1 MAPFFLL
8 VTTSLVV
15 TSKKKGAIWY
25 NMVMDFEGQRS
36 GEQVLC
42 VFRRHILTSFKG
54 VLFFLFMS
62 AFGVLPMLI
71 WKDDSHMFIVW
82 IAFIVAG
89 LLGMLYSY
97 MLWYFSFYLLT
108 TERLRQVRQ
117 KGLFNRSVVDL
128 DLENI
133 DSVSFGVAGLFGTIF
148 NYGTILVQT
157 EAGDLTLS
165 SINKP
170 EAVYNELEN
179 AAHAAGRDIYED

>member
-1 MAPFFLL
+1 MSIAERN
-8 VTTSLVV
+8 
-15 TSKKKGAIWY
+15 KKEDAVCY

-36 GEQVLC
+36 GEEVLC

-62 AFGVLPMLI
+62 GVGVLPMLI
-71 WKDDSHMFIVW
+71 WKDSSQMFLVW
-82 IAFIVAG
+82 IGFIVAG

-97 MLWYFSFYLLT
+97 ILWYFSFYLLT

-128 DLENI
+128 DLENV
-133 DSVSFGVAGLFGTIF
+133 DSVSFGVAGIFGTIF

-157 EAGDLTLS
+157 AAGDLTLS

>member
-1 MAPFFLL
+1 MLNYRQSEVL
-8 VTTSLVV
+8 S
-15 TSKKKGAIWY
+15 WY
-25 NMVMDFEGQRS
+25 NMFMDFEGQRS
-36 GEQVLC
+36 GEEVLC

-54 VLFFLFMS
+54 VLFFVFM
-62 AFGVLPMLI
+62 AVFGVLPMI
-71 WKDDSHMFIVW
+71 VWKDNSHMFMVW
-82 IAFIVAG
+82 IAFIIIG

-133 DSVSFGVAGLFGTIF
+133 DSVSFGVAGVFGTIF

-165 SINKP
+165 TINKP
-170 EAVYNELEN
+170 ETVYNELEN
-179 AAHAAGRDIYED
+179 AAHAAGRGIYED